1 MRTEPFAGLPFE
13 DPSRVPDRHV
23 RLLRHFVKTQRRVS
37 KTRANRSQSRRESDF
52 GCVGA
57 MLFAMRCATA
67 IPQETDQTRAPG
79 IGQRVR
85 YREDREHR
93 RDFAIRMNPTC
104 AFESPDQI
112 AHDGIHQQ
120 LISAGAPTAR
130 SRTTARTSVRS
141 KVGSAEMKRR
151 EDPTKLQQLDSVEGL
166 RMSF

>member
-1 MRTEPFAGLPFE
+1 
-13 DPSRVPDRHV
+13 
-23 RLLRHFVKTQRRVS
+23 
-37 KTRANRSQSRRESDF
+37 
-52 GCVGA
+52 

-120 LISAGAPTAR
+120 LIFRWSAHRQIAHHGAYF
-130 SRTTARTSVRS
+130 
-141 KVGSAEMKRR
+141 GQE
-151 EDPTKLQQLDSVEGL
+151 
-166 RMSF
+166 